1 MPCNKVYYAT
11 GPIYNLKRAPDEVIH
26 DTKKYY
32 DNKEAMTT
40 KRQWHNRATKYGN
53 KATSSTIQIGN
64 KFG

>member
-11 GPIYNLKRAPDEVIH
+11 GPIYDLKRAPDEVIN

-40 KRQWHNRATKYGN
+40 KRQ
-53 KATSSTIQIGN
+53 
-64 KFG
+64 